1 MSGLELGLI
10 GNGTVSALLN
20 RRGDVVWFCNP
31 RFDGDPL
38 FCSLLNG
45 DPDTPDPDGTF
56 RIDLHGFERAEQAY
70 VRNTAILRTAQHASD
85 GSVLEI
91 LDFCPRFTHY
101 GRHFHPSTLIRLIR
115 PLAGDPRVTIRLRP
129 MRNYGADRC
138 EITHGTSHVRYVG
151 SPGGVLRLT
160 TNAPITALVE
170 ERSLVLDREIA
181 LVLTADESL
190 REAPVDVA
198 LRFLNETEG
207 YWRAWVRTLSIP
219 FEWQEAVIQAAIA
232 LKLSVF
238 EDTGA
243 IIAAPTTSLPEA
255 AHTTRNWDYRLCWL
269 RDSYFVVRA
278 LNRLG
283 ATDAME
289 EFLRYITNVVAGME
303 QHMLQPVY
311 GINGEARLQE
321 EEVSSLKGFRGM
333 GPVRRGN
340 QAYEQIQHDVYG
352 AVVLALAQ
360 LAYDARIVGV
370 SPRALL
376 PRLEP
381 VGERAIDFFGQPDA
395 GIWEFRGSTL
405 VHTYS
410 SLMCW
415 AACDRL
421 ARIAERLGDETRRLR
436 WRGEADRM
444 HQILLRE
451 AWNPDL
457 NTFTATFG
465 GRSLDASLLLMF
477 ELGFLPPTDF
487 RMLGTLAA
495 IERDLLVDG
504 FVYRYVNADDFG
516 EPQNAF
522 LVCTFWFVDAL
533 AMVGRRDEAR
543 ALYERLLGCRNHL
556 GLMAEHIDPRSGEM
570 WGNFPQ
576 TYSMVGV
583 INCAQRLSMRWE
595 EAL

>member
-1 MSGLELGLI
+1 
-10 GNGTVSALLN
+10 
-20 RRGDVVWFCNP
+20 
-31 RFDGDPL
+31 
-38 FCSLLNG
+38 
-45 DPDTPDPDGTF
+45 
-56 RIDLHGFERAEQAY
+56 
-70 VRNTAILRTAQHASD
+70 
-85 GSVLEI
+85 
-91 LDFCPRFTHY
+91 
-101 GRHFHPSTLIRLIR
+101 
-115 PLAGDPRVTIRLRP
+115 
-129 MRNYGADRC
+129 
-138 EITHGTSHVRYVG
+138 
-151 SPGGVLRLT
+151 
-160 TNAPITALVE
+160 
-170 ERSLVLDREIA
+170 
-181 LVLTADESL
+181 VLTADESL

-370 SPRALL
+370 SPRVLL
-376 PRLEP
+376 RRLEP